1 VSALQRGFAYAI
13 CAALAFGVTTPLIAV
28 LGRGA
33 GTWSTAGW
41 LYLGSA
47 LFAAAAD
54 GRPAALLD
62 GVRKNAPLLALIAIV
77 GGMLAPAAYVLG
89 LRDAGPLFASLALN
103 MEAPFSVAIAAVAFK
118 EHVSGRVVAAMLAIV
133 TGAAILSVGR
143 DAGGALHAGVLLV
156 VLATAL
162 WALDNALSSRL
173 RNLDPRITVFWKS
186 GIGAALS
193 LLAGRMFGEE
203 AGSAGTVIALLAVGA
218 IGYGASLVLYLQA
231 QRVFGV
237 ARTASVFAT
246 APFIGA
252 AVAVLAGETS
262 PNVTA
267 LIAFAAMV
275 AGVYLHATERH
286 VHRHHH
292 HAEQHEHV
300 HRHDD
305 PHHDHVHDAP
315 VAGEH
320 THYHVHGDIEHT
332 HDHAPDS
339 EHSHTHKP

>member
-1 VSALQRGFAYAI
+1 MTALQRGFAYAI
-13 CAALAFGVTTPLIAV
+13 CAALAFGITTPLIAV
-28 LGRGA
+28 AGRGA
-33 GTWSTAGW
+33 GAWSTAGW

-54 GRPAALLD
+54 PKPLALVHGL
-62 GVRKNAPLLALIAIV
+62 RKHAPLLVLIAIV

-89 LRDAGPLFASLALN
+89 LHDAGPLFAALALN
-103 MEAPFSVAIAAVAFK
+103 TEAPFSVAIAAVAFK

-133 TGAAILSVGR
+133 TGATILAFGSN
-143 DAGGALHAGVLLV
+143 AGGALHAGVLLV

-173 RNLDPRITVFWKS
+173 RDVDPRITVFWKS
-186 GIGAALS
+186 AIGAALA
-193 LLAGRMFGEE
+193 LLAGRSFGE
-203 AGSAGTVIALLAVGA
+203 SAGAPSSILALLAIGA

-252 AVAVLAGETS
+252 AAAVLAGETA
-262 PNVTA
+262 PT
-267 LIAFAAMV
+267 FAAIAAFVAMA

-286 VHRHHH
+286 AHRHHH
-292 HAEQHEHV
+292 HAERHEHA

-305 PHHDHVHDAP
+305 PHHDHVHEAP
-315 VAGEH
+315 IPSEH
-320 THYHVHGDIEHT
+320 THFHVHGDIEHT
-332 HDHAPDS
+332 HDHAPDAG
-339 EHSHTHKP
+339 HSHTH

>member
-1 VSALQRGFAYAI
+1 MTALQRGFAYAI
-13 CAALAFGVTTPLIAV
+13 CAAAAFGVTTPLIAV
-28 LGRGA
+28 LGGGA

-47 LFAAAAD
+47 LFAAAAE
-54 GRPAALLD
+54 GQPAALVH
-62 GVRKNAPLLALIAIV
+62 GVRKHAPLLVLIAVI

-133 TGAAILSVGR
+133 TGATILTAGR
-143 DAGGALHAGVLLV
+143 DSGGVLHAGVLLV

-162 WALDNALSSRL
+162 WAVDNALSSRL
-173 RNLDPRITVFWKS
+173 RDVDPRVTVFWKS
-186 GIGAALS
+186 AIGAALA
-193 LLAGRMFGEE
+193 LLAGRVFGE
-203 AGSAGTVIALLAVGA
+203 SAGAASTIVALLVIGA

-252 AVAVLAGETS
+252 AAAVLAGETAPS
-262 PNVTA
+262 LA
-267 LIAFAAMV
+267 AGIAFAAMA
-275 AGVYLHATERH
+275 AGVFLHATERH

-305 PHHDHVHDAP
+305 PHHDHVHDVP

-320 THYHVHGDIEHT
+320 THFHAHRDIEHT

-339 EHSHTHKP
+339 EHEHTH